1 MSNPVETSD
10 HALSQYL
17 GPSLQS
23 ATIRL
28 AGALIA
34 VAAIGALVIKV
45 L

>member
-1 MSNPVETSD
+1 MSNPVDVSD
-10 HALSQYL
+10 HALSHYL

-28 AGALIA
+28 AGGLIA
-34 VAAIGALVIKV
+34 LAAFIGLVSWI